1 MTQLFIVA
9 VFHCIVLYY
18 RRYRQ
23 GRVLT
28 VVVLLVS
35 EFHGF
40 HVFGKPI
47 FPQRQAN
54 PCAALGLNTS
64 QQAFVG
70 LIEGFE
76 EGTKEKGWGWVPHFL
91 ILSHLSVGTFSSHYE
106 WNSTLESISAGFP
119 MIMWPMF
126 TKQPFKSKILLECL
140 EISLQICLGVRSVL
154 GEEKV
159 REYVIMLLVEEQ

>member
-1 MTQLFIVA
+1 MCLGSQFFLKDKQIRA
-9 VFHCIVLYY
+9 L
-18 RRYRQ
+18 
-23 GRVLT
+23 
-28 VVVLLVS
+28 
-35 EFHGF
+35 
-40 HVFGKPI
+40 
-47 FPQRQAN
+47 
-54 PCAALGLNTS
+54 ALGLNTS
-64 QQAFVG
+64 RWAFVWSIIG
-70 LIEGFE
+70 PQANMKTCNVRFLVGFE

-91 ILSHLSVGTFSSHYE
+91 ILSHISVGTFLSHYE
-106 WNSTLESISAGFP
+106 WNSTLESISAGVP